1 MVFNF
6 NHTAVLFAVGL
17 FFSTGAF
24 AAVDYPKQEFRF
36 GIADTDRNITILKAE
51 EGSTLTSS
59 KIQGSLDEKWTLNY
73 ISAGVYEIVNS
84 KTGLL
89 VTSENGVAK
98 LLKDTDAANQ
108 RWKIESV
115 QKDFD
120 GYSLYYKVVSN
131 ADSKVGLTFDVNSN
145 SLKVATYSGDNYQKF
160 KLNLDGLEGYAA
172 NANTPNGEKAGTI
185 GGLLGDVVVVTTDT
199 DLVEELKK
207 TEPKTVVVC
216 ADIDMQ

>member
-1 MVFNF
+1 MVFKF
-6 NHTAVLFAVGL
+6 NHTAVVFAAGL
-17 FFSTGAF
+17 FFTTGAF

-59 KIQGSLDEKWTLNY
+59 KIQGSLGEKWTLNF
-73 ISAGVYEIVNS
+73 ISTGVYEIVNS

-89 VTSENGVAK
+89 VTSKNGVAK

-120 GYSLYYKVVSN
+120 GYALYYKVVSN
-131 ADSKVGLTFDVNSN
+131 ADS
-145 SLKVATYSGDNYQKF
+145 
-160 KLNLDGLEGYAA
+160 
-172 NANTPNGEKAGTI
+172 
-185 GGLLGDVVVVTTDT
+185 
-199 DLVEELKK
+199 
-207 TEPKTVVVC
+207 
-216 ADIDMQ
+216 